1 MCYRLWCQ
9 ISCPPENIGFIN
21 HVVGDSKKAS
31 NIVLES
37 GLPRLIFGKQ
47 GRHIGSHI
55 SSTPPLLPPLS
66 ILQHPGKALGLGG
79 LASCGG
85 PVSNQIYLVTL
96 RPRQLTQDIYNA
108 EMAQSL
114 SSLQKS
120 EFLKL
125 IISLSHYFFCQNWDQ
140 WHKMSEKNNHVYI
153 FSTFGSKI
161 NEFEQKNYQKPKSCR
176 QFFNFFHEKS
186 K

>member
-55 SSTPPLLPPLS
+55 SCTPPLLVPLS

-85 PVSNQIYLVTL
+85 PVSSMLDKKDSSANFMAGVYAKHVLARFVREFTLSKLSKDAFSMNMGSDTFPRIFFLVFL
-96 RPRQLTQDIYNA
+96 WNVLW
-108 EMAQSL
+108 
-114 SSLQKS
+114 LQFKKKWRV
-120 EFLKL
+120 FLLKL
-125 IISLSHYFFCQNWDQ
+125 AI
-140 WHKMSEKNNHVYI
+140 
-153 FSTFGSKI
+153 
-161 NEFEQKNYQKPKSCR
+161 
-176 QFFNFFHEKS
+176 
-186 K
+186 